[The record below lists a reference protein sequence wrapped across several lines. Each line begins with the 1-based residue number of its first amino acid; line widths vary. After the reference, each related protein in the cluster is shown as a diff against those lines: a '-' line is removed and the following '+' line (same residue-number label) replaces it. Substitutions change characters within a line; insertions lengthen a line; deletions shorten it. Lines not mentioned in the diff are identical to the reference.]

1 MQASVGGMATTSPRV
16 DIQSD
21 APDLYRAYV
30 QLDNAMGRSPL
41 DRALQL
47 LVYLRASQ
55 INGCAY
61 CVDSHTREALAAG
74 ESDRRLY
81 ATAAWRESPL
91 FSDRERAALALTD
104 AVTQIAGH
112 DVDAAYEA
120 AAEHF
125 HSDEL
130 AALLYAIVTI
140 NGWNRLA
147 ISTHMVFED

>member
-1 MQASVGGMATTSPRV
+1 MATTSPRV
-16 DIQSD
+16 DIDTD
-21 APDLYRAYV
+21 APDPYRAYV
-30 QLDNAMGRSPL
+30 RLDTAVERSPL
-41 DRALQL
+41 DPALRL

-91 FSDRERAALALTD
+91 FSDRERAAFALTG
-104 AVTQIAGH
+104 AVTQIADH

-125 HSDEL
+125 HADEL

-147 ISTHMVFED
+147 ISTHMVYED